1 MHKYLLAM
9 LCVALSGTLFS
20 QQPSD
25 ERKIV
30 EVTYSEA
37 VGILLKESLPLLS
50 SYYKVEASEGDLLQ
64 ARAWN
69 NPHFNWNQD
78 MYSTERNEYFNQRN
92 QRLIQLDVI
101 FSVSGKHTRAVKMA
115 KIGVELNEL
124 LYENTKRTLVYELG
138 LKYHRL
144 MMLQKRNELY
154 TVVFNQFK
162 SLIDAYEIQYRV
174 GEIPGSELIRLKSEL
189 LTIQNAIV
197 LNQNEAEVE
206 MSSIRALL
214 NLKPEVFIKTK
225 ETIVSMPD
233 STALQYETMIDH
245 AEENR
250 PDYLSKLKEISY
262 QEMNTKLQH
271 SKAVPDLLIGYQPH
285 DKGSNYVRPY
295 AGLVVEMD
303 IPVFNRNQ
311 GNIAAAKANQ
321 DRVKIEAD
329 QAYISLQNEVSASLN
344 KYYNSLSALSN
355 YDLDFLRELEALNNN
370 ALENYNRKNLGILQ
384 YIDMQRTYIKTMAEY
399 LGLQSEVLQRIN
411 DLEFT
416 TGLTLYH

>member
-1 MHKYLLAM
+1 M
-9 LCVALSGTLFS
+9 
-20 QQPSD
+20 
-25 ERKIV
+25 
-30 EVTYSEA
+30 
-37 VGILLKESLPLLS
+37 
-50 SYYKVEASEGDLLQ
+50 
-64 ARAWN
+64 
-69 NPHFNWNQD
+69 
-78 MYSTERNEYFNQRN
+78 
-92 QRLIQLDVI
+92 
-101 FSVSGKHTRAVKMA
+101 
-115 KIGVELNEL
+115 
-124 LYENTKRTLVYELG
+124 
-138 LKYHRL
+138 
-144 MMLQKRNELY
+144 
-154 TVVFNQFK
+154 
-162 SLIDAYEIQYRV
+162 
-174 GEIPGSELIRLKSEL
+174 
-189 LTIQNAIV
+189 
-197 LNQNEAEVE
+197 
-206 MSSIRALL
+206 
-214 NLKPEVFIKTK
+214 
-225 ETIVSMPD
+225 IVSMPD
-233 STALQYETMIDH
+233 STTLQYEKMIDH

-262 QEMNTKLQH
+262 QEMNTKLQQ
-271 SKAVPDLLIGYQPH
+271 SRAVPDLLIGYQPH

-311 GNIAAAKANQ
+311 GNIAAAKANV

-329 QAYISLQNEVSASLN
+329 QAYTLLQNEVSASLN

>member
-9 LCVALSGTLFS
+9 LCVALSGPLLS
-20 QQPSD
+20 QTTSE
-25 ERKIV
+25 ERKII
-30 EVTYSEA
+30 EVTYVEA

-50 SYYKVEASEGDLLQ
+50 AYYKVEASEGDLLQ

-101 FSVSGKHTRAVKMA
+101 FSISGKHTRAVKMA

-124 LYENTKRTLVYELG
+124 LYENTKRTLVYEMG
-138 LKYHRL
+138 LRYHRL
-144 MMLQKRNELY
+144 MMMQKRNELY

-206 MSSIRALL
+206 MSGIRALL
-214 NLKPEVFIKTK
+214 NLKPEVSIKTK
-225 ETIVSMPD
+225 ETISSMPD
-233 STALQYETMIDH
+233 SATLQYEKLLDY

-262 QEMNTKLQH
+262 QEMNTKLQQ
-271 SKAVPDLLIGYQPH
+271 SRSVPDLLIGYQPH

-311 GNIAAAKANQ
+311 GNIAAARANV
-321 DRVKIEAD
+321 DRVKLDAD
-329 QAYISLQNEVSASLN
+329 QAYTSLQNEVSASLN

-355 YDLDFLRELEALNNN
+355 YDLEFLKELEALNNS